1 MTAIGSVCVGGA
13 PMGASATTASA
24 SSATIKMLVAGLDQ
38 PKGITVAPDGSLI
51 VAVSGDGVAPPSCTD
66 GDQPECLDQSGAID
80 EVGRSGTLSTLLS
93 GLPSISSGSTAGLAY
108 GPAEAR
114 LIGGKLQVLFQDNG
128 IASVTGRQPYGPG
141 GALLGDLAQISPS
154 SPRPPRVEAS
164 FGPFEA
170 AHNPDHGAG
179 WDVARHRE
187 AGIDSD
193 PYSFVPYRGGYAV
206 ADAGG
211 NDLLF
216 VSATGRIRVLSVFP
230 TIPEST
236 APSSGQ
242 RHSSS
247 SILQAQ
253 AVPDALAVGPD
264 GALYVGELGGSPSDA
279 GTSRIYR
286 VVPGHTATIYARGLT
301 AVGALAFDRQGR
313 LLVLEIDRRGLSD
326 PALNSGAPPV
336 SGAIIRI
343 APGGRRTVI
352 AASGLE
358 FATGL
363 AVGRQGIIYVA
374 VKGITNG
381 NPSVPGSGGE
391 IVAVTPG

>member
-1 MTAIGSVCVGGA
+1 MTAIGAVCLAGA
-13 PMGASATTASA
+13 PMGASATTAA
-24 SSATIKMLVAGLDQ
+24 AATATIKVLVAGLDQ

-51 VAVSGDGVAPPSCTD
+51 VAVSGDGAAPPSCIN
-66 GDQPECLDQSGAID
+66 GAQPECLDQSGAID
-80 EVGRSGTLSTLLS
+80 EVGGNGTLTTLLS
-93 GLPSISSGSTAGLAY
+93 GLPSISSGSTAGVAY

-128 IASVTGRQPYGPG
+128 IDSVTGRQPFGPG
-141 GALLGDLAQISPS
+141 GALLGDLAQISTS
-154 SPRPPRVEAS
+154 SPGSRRVEAS

-170 AHNPDHGAG
+170 AHNPDHSAG
-179 WDVARHRE
+179 WDVAAHQE
-187 AGIDSD
+187 PAIDSD

-216 VSATGRIRVLSVFP
+216 VSGTGRISVLAVFP
-230 TIPEST
+230 TIPEAS

-242 RHSSS
+242 RSGKSST
-247 SILQAQ
+247 LQAQ

-264 GALYVGELGGSPSDA
+264 GALYVGELGGAPSDA
-279 GTSRIYR
+279 GSSRIYR
-286 VVPGHTATIYARGLT
+286 VVPGHAATVYARGLT

-326 PALNSGAPPV
+326 PALNSGAPV

-363 AVGRQGIIYVA
+363 AVGRQDTIYVA
-374 VKGITNG
+374 TKGITNG

-391 IVAVTPG
+391 IVEVTPG